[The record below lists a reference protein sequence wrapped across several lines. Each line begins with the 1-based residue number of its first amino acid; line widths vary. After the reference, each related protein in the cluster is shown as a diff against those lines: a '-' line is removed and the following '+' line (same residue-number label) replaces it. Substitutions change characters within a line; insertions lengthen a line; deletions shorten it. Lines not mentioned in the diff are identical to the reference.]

1 MTSTLSATRAIALR
15 EFASYFRV
23 PLGWVVIALF
33 TLLSGVLFAITLE
46 PGAPASLRAFFGLAT
61 WTMLFV
67 APAVSM
73 RLLSEEARAGTLEI
87 LTTSPVT
94 SASVAMGKYLGA
106 CGFLVAMLVPTL
118 VYVGALEAVA
128 DPDYGPVLSGY
139 LGLLLSGMVYLA
151 VGLLASALTA
161 SQTSAFL
168 GCLFTLLLLRIGSL
182 QGGAL
187 PEPWSDLAFALSLD
201 LRVEDFAKGVVDLGG
216 VAFFLAAS
224 GWFVAL
230 AAVALEARRWR

>member
-1 MTSTLSATRAIALR
+1 MTSTLSATRAVAMR

-94 SASVAMGKYLGA
+94 SASVALGKYLGA
-106 CGFLVAMLVPTL
+106 CGFLVAMLAPTL

-182 QGGAL
+182 QGGSL

-224 GWFVAL
+224 MWFVAL
-230 AAVALEARRWR
+230 AGVALEARRWR

>member
-1 MTSTLSATRAIALR
+1 MTSTLTAAAAVAKR

-33 TLLSGVLFAITLE
+33 TLLSGVIFAITLE
-46 PGAPASLRAFFGLAT
+46 PGSPASLRAFFALAT

-87 LTTSPVT
+87 LATSPVT
-94 SASVAMGKYLGA
+94 SASIVLGKYLGA
-106 CGFLVAMLVPTL
+106 CAFLLAMLAPTL
-118 VYVGALEAVA
+118 VYVAALEAVA

-139 LGLLLSGMVYLA
+139 LGLLLSGMTYLA

-168 GCLFTLLLLRIGSL
+168 GALFTLLLLRIGAS

-201 LRVEDFAKGVVDLGG
+201 LRIEDFAKGVVDLGG
-216 VAFFLAAS
+216 VAFFLAACA
-224 GWFVAL
+224 WFVAL

>member
-1 MTSTLSATRAIALR
+1 MTSTLSATRAVAMR

-94 SASVAMGKYLGA
+94 SASVALGKYLGA
-106 CGFLVAMLVPTL
+106 CGFLVAMLAPTL

-182 QGGAL
+182 QGGSL

-224 GWFVAL
+224 MWFVAL